1 MQNKNGKRP
10 TARDQAGAKRRQRL
24 MEWMRTQS
32 RPVPGGV
39 LARHFHVSRQCL
51 VQDVAI
57 LRAAGEE
64 ILSAPQG
71 YRLPGAQTSA
81 HRAIL
86 ACRPVLIS
94 DRMDGNRGMDTRQF
108 VARLICR
115 KRLND
120 CDRAMLTIISVPPP
134 PNHSEDLAWAEVVHA
149 APIALPVMKR
159 GHPETKA
166 VQPMMGNVAGN
177 ESG

>member
-1 MQNKNGKRP
+1 LLQLLAAALQVFNKIKK
-10 TARDQAGAKRRQRL
+10 TID
-24 MEWMRTQS
+24 
-32 RPVPGGV
+32 
-39 LARHFHVSRQCL
+39 
-51 VQDVAI
+51 
-57 LRAAGEE
+57 
-64 ILSAPQG
+64 
-71 YRLPGAQTSA
+71 
-81 HRAIL
+81 RAIL

-94 DRMDGNRGMDTRQF
+94 DRMDGNRGMDARQL
-108 VARLICR
+108 VARLIRR

-120 CDRAMLTIISVPPP
+120 CDGAMLTVISIPTP

-149 APIALPVMKR
+149 APIALLVLER

>member
-1 MQNKNGKRP
+1 MSSAQHKDGKR
-10 TARDQAGAKRRQRL
+10 TLVRDQAGAKRRRRL

-32 RPVPGGV
+32 RPVPGSA

-71 YRLPGAQTSA
+71 YRLPGAQASA

-86 ACRPVLIS
+86 ACKHAPERTEEELQILGDHGVRVL
-94 DRMDGNRGMDTRQF
+94 DVGAGTR
-108 VARLICR
+108 AYGDIL
-115 KRLND
+115 
-120 CDRAMLTIISVPPP
+120 S
-134 PNHSEDLAWAEVVHA
+134 
-149 APIALPVMKR
+149 
-159 GHPETKA
+159 
-166 VQPMMGNVAGN
+166 
-177 ESG
+177 